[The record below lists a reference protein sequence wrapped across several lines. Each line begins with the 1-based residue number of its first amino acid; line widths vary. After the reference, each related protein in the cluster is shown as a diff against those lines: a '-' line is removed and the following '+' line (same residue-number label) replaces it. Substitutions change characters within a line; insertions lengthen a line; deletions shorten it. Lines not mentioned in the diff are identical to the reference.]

1 MTFSHHGTHYLRHIF
16 CHFRGFKAERE
27 GVGGWGGVGSETEAA
42 MESKEE
48 EKSKQSVAAF

>member
-1 MTFSHHGTHYLRHIF
+1 M
-16 CHFRGFKAERE
+16 
-27 GVGGWGGVGSETEAA
+27 GGWGGVGSETEAA